1 MATSTLNRMFKA
13 ARLLGDQSSLTGSG
27 DVFSWASIKGR
38 AGRRVGGRALSRM
51 FTLNVWGLVLWGEF
65 LNEFRN
71 QVQLYNAREVW
82 LGTIISYARGY
93 EYGFTDESGQRRRRP
108 YFWNGVIDATIA
120 RQLGS
125 KINFTP
131 LSVSRSGLY
140 SGGRFVADAR
150 AIKKGLGGIGMRGIR
165 RSSGAQASRLFW
177 GTLRNPQFNVLHA
190 IAEDAR
196 RRIMRNIEAQGL
208 VDTGALKFSIAIGST
223 FAEMANNSQKQVL
236 KAFGGRIPKARH
248 LFGALAL
255 PGSSPKGPSQMK
267 KIHFVPVGR
276 R

>member
-1 MATSTLNRMFKA
+1 MSVNRIFRI
-13 ARLLGDQSSLTGSG
+13 ARLLGDQSSLSGSG
-27 DVFSWASIKGR
+27 DVFSWANVKGR

-71 QVQLYNAREVW
+71 QIHLYNAREVW
-82 LGTIISYARGY
+82 LGTVISYAAGY
-93 EYGFTDESGQRRRRP
+93 EYGFRVTSGERRRRP
-108 YFWNGVIDATIA
+108 YFWRGVIDATVA

-125 KINFTP
+125 RMNFTP
-131 LSVSRSGLY
+131 LSLSRSGLY
-140 SGGRFVADAR
+140 SGGRFLADAR
-150 AIKKGLGGIGMRGIR
+150 AIRKGLGGIGMRGVR
-165 RSSGAQASRLFW
+165 RSTGAQASRLFW

-196 RRIMRNIEAQGL
+196 FRIIKNIEAQGL
-208 VDTGALKFSIAIGST
+208 VESGALKASIAIGST
-223 FAEMANNSQKQVL
+223 FAEMAQNSQRQVL
-236 KAFGGRIPKARH
+236 KAFKGRVPNARH
-248 LFGALAL
+248 LFGAFAL
-255 PGSSPKGPSQMK
+255 PGTSASGPKQMK